1 MCLSVCVSVYL
12 SVLRFQN
19 SPGLLL
25 DLSSLSCKYEEQK
38 IIHLE
43 KSKKQSEELEVLV
56 DVLNEVKVSLNE
68 RIAKYGE
75 EEDKNLISEY
85 IVFDKNIEE
94 NFYFLNSLDQLAS
107 DSFSPCSTLT
117 FKEDTFLAD

>member
-1 MCLSVCVSVYL
+1 MAKLEA
-12 SVLRFQN
+12 R
-19 SPGLLL
+19 
-25 DLSSLSCKYEEQK
+25 YEEQK
-38 IIHLE
+38 IIYLE

-75 EEDKNLISEY
+75 EEDKNSISEY

-94 NFYFLNSLDQLAS
+94 NFHFLNSLYQLAS
-107 DSFSPCSTLT
+107 DSFSSCSTLT

>member
-1 MCLSVCVSVYL
+1 M
-12 SVLRFQN
+12 QIH
-19 SPGLLL
+19 LLCH
-25 DLSSLSCKYEEQK
+25 SLQILEQLKKLEAKYEEQK
-38 IIHLE
+38 IIYLE

-94 NFYFLNSLDQLAS
+94 NLYFLNSLDQLAS
-107 DSFSPCSTLT
+107 DSFSSCSTLT
-117 FKEDTFLAD
+117 FKDDTFLAD